1 VPPFFQ
7 WVAPKT
13 PPPNPALRI
22 THTPCVQ
29 KPNCPQANHRLATT
43 INTINTAESEAEKRK
58 AKQKHSKSKVKQSSK
73 QTGQSKTNAAAAEL
87 PFAHF
92 KLHLTPHLGI
102 HFHPYPSRTL
112 AFHGGQKI
120 KRKTLLS
127 KIKFTSSNNL
137 KGWRYTEVLNT
148 LKIKLYKILVLTS
161 L

>member
-1 VPPFFQ
+1 
-7 WVAPKT
+7 
-13 PPPNPALRI
+13 
-22 THTPCVQ
+22 
-29 KPNCPQANHRLATT
+29 
-43 INTINTAESEAEKRK
+43 
-58 AKQKHSKSKVKQSSK
+58 VKQSSK

>member
-58 AKQKHSKSKVKQSSK
+58 TKQKHSKSKVKQSSK

-102 HFHPYPSRTL
+102 HFHPYP
-112 AFHGGQKI
+112 
-120 KRKTLLS
+120 
-127 KIKFTSSNNL
+127 
-137 KGWRYTEVLNT
+137 
-148 LKIKLYKILVLTS
+148 
-161 L
+161 